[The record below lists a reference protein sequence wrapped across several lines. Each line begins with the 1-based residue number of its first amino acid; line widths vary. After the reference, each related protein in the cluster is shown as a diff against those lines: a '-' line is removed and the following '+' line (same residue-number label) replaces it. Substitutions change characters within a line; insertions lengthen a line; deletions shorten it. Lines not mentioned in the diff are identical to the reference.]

1 WKKFSIYILDI
12 VFIGKFSFFG
22 FNIYNIMK
30 LPFYKFDKIDLQ
42 YKKINITYKTIIKFV
57 LTQVIITI
65 GLIFLLSLLFNTP
78 KESKLKDQIGKLEY
92 DLYVIDKKA
101 DGVYYYLQTLQQKDS
116 IILHKY
122 DNPEGDLTVI
132 TPKTVGDKLDAI
144 YKTIQYNSE
153 RLKDVIEKITADDK
167 RLRHYPAIQPISK
180 KDLERIS
187 SGFSMRIHP
196 IYRINKFH
204 YGMDFVAP
212 VGTAVY
218 ATADGVVTMASEYLG
233 YGNYIKIDHGY
244 EYETAYG
251 HLNSIGVRKGQ
262 KVVRGQ
268 VIGTVGNTG
277 ISTGDHLHYEVIH
290 RGKAVNPINYFAQ
303 DITADE
309 YILMLKVQET
319 LRVAL
324 D

>member
-1 WKKFSIYILDI
+1 
-12 VFIGKFSFFG
+12 
-22 FNIYNIMK
+22 MK

-153 RLKDVIEKITADDK
+153 RLKDVIEKITDDDK

>member
-1 WKKFSIYILDI
+1 
-12 VFIGKFSFFG
+12 
-22 FNIYNIMK
+22 MK

-244 EYETAYG
+244 EYET
-251 HLNSIGVRKGQ
+251 
-262 KVVRGQ
+262 
-268 VIGTVGNTG
+268 T
-277 ISTGDHLHYEVIH
+277 
-290 RGKAVNPINYFAQ
+290 
-303 DITADE
+303 
-309 YILMLKVQET
+309 
-319 LRVAL
+319 
-324 D
+324 

>member
-1 WKKFSIYILDI
+1 
-12 VFIGKFSFFG
+12 
-22 FNIYNIMK
+22 MK

-144 YKTIQYNSE
+144 YKTKQYNSE

>member
-1 WKKFSIYILDI
+1 
-12 VFIGKFSFFG
+12 
-22 FNIYNIMK
+22 MK